1 MGNRA
6 GTAGAIGFIV
16 HQTKCNYNGTI
27 PFEFSVALIS
37 CNITSNKAKF
47 GGGVAIQIVYY
58 DYQDNSTNVKKFSFE
73 LCRFIGNKAMASSA
87 VDINGRSQN
96 VYQSLKTF
104 VRFHFCQFIG
114 NMAGIDNNQRE
125 LRGKLF
131 KATLYA
137 TDASVYFVDDLSFVN
152 NTGTALYAVHLSHGA
167 HIRFFNNTGD
177 KGGAI
182 FLAEYSVINLIG
194 QNVSTLI
201 NISNNKSLFGGAI
214 YIQSLINLHEGPCF
228 IFQTSNVKF
237 QFSNNNAT
245 SGFGHDI
252 FASTLQNCVQLYGG
266 NTLSLFTDGK
276 MGKFEFLSWTT
287 HPVATAPVT
296 LIF

>member
-1 MGNRA
+1 
-6 GTAGAIGFIV
+6 
-16 HQTKCNYNGTI
+16 
-27 PFEFSVALIS
+27 
-37 CNITSNKAKF
+37 
-47 GGGVAIQIVYY
+47 
-58 DYQDNSTNVKKFSFE
+58 
-73 LCRFIGNKAMASSA
+73 MASSA

-96 VYQSLKTF
+96 VYQCLETF

-114 NMAGIDNNQRE
+114 NMAGIDNNQQE

-152 NTGTALYAVHLSHGA
+152 NTGTALYAVHSLVRLSHGA

-177 KGGAI
+177 KGGAM

-201 NISNNKSLFGGAI
+201 NISNNKALFGGAI

-266 NTLSLFTDGK
+266 NTSSLFTDGK
-276 MGKFEFLSWTT
+276 MGKFEFSSWTA
-287 HPVATAPVT
+287 HPVATAPVR